1 MKKNKKYIIFL
12 TLILAIIGFIYCMLY
27 SGFKI
32 KDGIVMRDM
41 NRVNTEKIAK
51 NIHSIDANKKLILTT
66 KDLTNVKD
74 ALKQAKTVYQSDD
87 IYILEFNSEKE
98 KQSIEKEL
106 AKKNISVE
114 SSTTLKTS
122 TEVNEPQIKADDG
135 IEITNAG
142 WTDDSD
148 YTNTDEDVKEIITD
162 KKVTVAVLDSGI
174 NIKDVDK
181 KRVLNGISL
190 IGEDVNDDKNGHG
203 TLVSKVIINN
213 TFDNVSI
220 LPIQIADKNG
230 EATLESLLFGVR
242 KAIDLNVDVI
252 NISMAAEGKSS
263 ALENLINEATDK
275 GIIVNVAAGNN
286 GSDENK
292 YFPAN
297 IESAIAVGSRD
308 EDGQISDFS
317 NHGTDVDIY
326 AQGRNIQVGDFVESG
341 TSMST
346 AIVSTY
352 TAMLKG
358 YVTDLDRDLALE
370 ILNKNNEFDTSDKKS
385 YLNWNTNVLDYVHKT
400 YKWEHFDLTKVEKK
414 ELEQVLE
421 AVSTIERTFTFT
433 VKGNGSTV
441 DLSYYYV
448 HDYTVSHGTKNPRD
462 YLIGHTSKCTTCGK
476 AASDIFAFTLSK
488 DSNGN
493 TVVKIHGFFEKH
505 TPYIWIKATAPSGKK
520 LKSISDSKY
529 DMKTYTPVPDTTT
542 KVERL
547 VDCGI
552 YTGDWW
558 YRDNSTNT
566 IKYQRPNNS
575 ADVIT
580 LNWISSVHQNN
591 IGHWLDGFKNGEGT
605 NGSKTMFKIGQTS
618 FYKKEGETFCLDDT
632 MNMSIPNGFKVRENV
647 YCGTTG
653 KSYVRYTNIVQPAYT
668 MNFEYHY
675 IPKTYNITYDTNGGT
690 ATSNRTSYNVLYG
703 FKLKNDT
710 TRIGYEC
717 AGWQQLT
724 EHLMN
729 DYELNNFVA
738 ADFDEKTGD
747 ITFDQSSSNYSSYI
761 SEHINFYIDGN
772 KYNEAVI
779 DFRSTSPLEKKMS
792 HRFTWNRDSGYY
804 TITIGGGKEHS
815 TFEGKYSNEQTVTY
829 DNVYLEKDCEYAF
842 SLNLKAIYKTA
853 NNITKFKVSDLKI
866 IEYKSV
872 TGINESNI
880 TSQLTKSN
888 YYTLFDNRQTGDI
901 TLIAQWQPNKY
912 YIKFNPNGG
921 KFDNDISND
930 TMTTYYNSSL
940 STDYIFNK
948 YACSRIGYKFNH
960 WNLEKDGTGTIVN
973 TINNLTTE
981 KEKVITLYAQW
992 TPITYNIKYDGNG
1005 ATSGSMS
1012 NSNHTYDVSKALTA
1026 NGYTRTGYTFNGW
1039 NTKADGSGKS
1049 YTNRASV
1056 KNLTTLQDETI
1067 TLYAQWTPITYY
1079 IEFSN
1084 NTGILPLP
1092 TDPYM
1097 DLQTCTY
1104 DKKYKLNKNIFTRE
1118 GYVFNSWNTKANGS
1132 GTSYK
1137 DQATVKNLSTKN
1149 NAYIMLYAQWKPI
1162 TYNVKYDGNGATS
1175 GSMSNSS
1182 HTYDVSKTL
1191 SANGYTR
1198 TGYTFNGWNTK
1209 ADGSGTAYS
1218 NQQSVRNLA
1227 NTQDARIT
1235 LYAQWKP
1242 ITYTI
1247 EYVGN
1252 GATNNVSAYI
1262 STHTYDTPSNLL
1274 KNKYTRTGYEFNGWN
1289 TKRDG
1294 SGKSFKDEESILNL
1308 ISSPIIIELY
1318 AQWKPITYNI
1328 KFDANGGTGTMQNMT
1343 GVEYDKETQ
1352 LITNNFERE
1361 DYIFKEWNT
1370 KADGSGITYFDQA
1383 KVINLT
1389 SIKNG
1394 TVILY
1399 AQWRPMP
1406 VVEGNDIAI
1415 LKSDGLKMIE
1425 DGSLGEFLK
1434 NESSLKAKKNVDN
1447 ITVVDYTLTNLD
1459 QIKQAIN
1466 DTSELGNSIEMKY
1479 RIKFSNGGIGTKTE
1493 KPCNLIIVTAVLG
1506 DTNPGY
1512 IRYIVNIDTLKA
1524 TSKWNNGDNHTLL
1537 QEALSGE
1544 TDTGKTFTIT
1554 K

>member
-181 KRVLNGISL
+181 KRVLNGISF

-448 HDYTVSHGTKNPRD
+448 HDYTVSHGTKNPSD
-462 YLIGHTSKCTTCGK
+462 YLIGRTSKCTTCGK

-605 NGSKTMFKIGQTS
+605 NESKTMFKIGQTS

-647 YCGTTG
+647 YCGTTD

-747 ITFDQSSSNYSSYI
+747 ITFDQSGKFSSYAQERI
-761 SEHINFYIDGN
+761 YLYIDGN
-772 KYNEAVI
+772 REESI
-779 DFRSTSPLEKKMS
+779 DLISTSPLEKKMS
-792 HRFTWNRDSGYY
+792 HSFTWNRDSGYY

-829 DNVYLEKDCEYAF
+829 NNVYLEKDCEYAF

-940 STDYIFNK
+940 STDSIFNK

-1012 NSNHTYDVSKALTA
+1012 NSNHTYDVSKALT
-1026 NGYTRTGYTFNGW
+1026 
-1039 NTKADGSGKS
+1039 
-1049 YTNRASV
+1049 
-1056 KNLTTLQDETI
+1056 
-1067 TLYAQWTPITYY
+1067 
-1079 IEFSN
+1079 
-1084 NTGILPLP
+1084 
-1092 TDPYM
+1092 
-1097 DLQTCTY
+1097 
-1104 DKKYKLNKNIFTRE
+1104 
-1118 GYVFNSWNTKANGS
+1118 
-1132 GTSYK
+1132 
-1137 DQATVKNLSTKN
+1137 
-1149 NAYIMLYAQWKPI
+1149 
-1162 TYNVKYDGNGATS
+1162 
-1175 GSMSNSS
+1175 
-1182 HTYDVSKTL
+1182 
-1191 SANGYTR
+1191 ANGYTR

-1328 KFDANGGTGTMQNMT
+1328 KFDANGGTSTMQNMT

-1370 KADGSGITYFDQA
+1370 KADGSGITYVDQA

-1506 DTNPGY
+1506 NTNPGY